1 MQAINSFT
9 EDVQVWCLKTEI
21 KGIAQMQAIDI
32 FIEDVQVWCLKTEIK
47 GIVQMQAIDS
57 FTFILG
63 AVVFVIV

>member
-1 MQAINSFT
+1 MQAIDSFT
-9 EDVQVWCLKTEI
+9 EDVQVWCLKTKI

-32 FIEDVQVWCLKTEIK
+32 FIEDVQVWCLKTDKIA
-47 GIVQMQAIDS
+47 QMQAIDS